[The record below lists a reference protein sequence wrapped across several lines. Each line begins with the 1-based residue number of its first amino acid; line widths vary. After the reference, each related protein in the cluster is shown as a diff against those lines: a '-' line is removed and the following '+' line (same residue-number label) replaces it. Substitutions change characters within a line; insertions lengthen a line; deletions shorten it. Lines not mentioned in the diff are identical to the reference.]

1 MDPENEEL
9 APVEIEQE
17 DPQDAIEDG
26 EEVEAEETA
35 EEEAPESE
43 DESVEIAIDG
53 ELIAGDDDDEIKGA
67 PQWVKTV
74 RQENRRL
81 ARELKAAQA
90 KLTAAPAQHVED
102 APVGPKPRLEDFS
115 YDSEAFEPALE
126 KWVGQKAA
134 AEQKAQERKR
144 QADAQAQEWNARIA
158 VYESGKKSMKLPDFD
173 DAEEALKE
181 HMDQTQQGIIVHGTK
196 DPALFVYAMGK
207 SPKALKELAAIK
219 DPVKFA
225 MRVGELQTVIKMQK
239 KKSAP
244 APETKPSSGGSVS
257 PKTSQA
263 TLDKLRAEALKSGD
277 RTKVVQYMKQQAQK
291 R

>member
-1 MDPENEEL
+1 MDGENEDL
-9 APVEIEQE
+9 APVEIEQDE
-17 DPQDAIEDG
+17 PQDQIEAG
-26 EEVEAEETA
+26 EESEAEESA
-35 EEEAPESE
+35 EEESSEPESE
-43 DESVEIAIDG
+43 DVEIAIDG
-53 ELIAGDDDDEIKGA
+53 ELIHGDDDDEIKGA
-67 PQWVKTV
+67 PQWVKAV

-90 KLTAAPAQHVED
+90 KLTAVPAQPVED
-102 APVGPKPRLEDFS
+102 VPVGPKPRLEDFN

-126 KWVGQKAA
+126 KWVSQKAA
-134 AEQKAQERKR
+134 ADQKAQERQR
-144 QADAQAQEWNARIA
+144 QAEAQAQEWNARIA
-158 VYESGKKSMKLPDFD
+158 VYESGKKAMKLPDFD
-173 DAEEALKE
+173 DAEDAIKE

-239 KKSAP
+239 KKTAP
-244 APETKPSSGGSVS
+244 APETKPSGGGSVS

-263 TLDKLRAEALKSGD
+263 TLDRLKAEALKTGD
-277 RTKVVQYMKQQAQK
+277 RTKVVQYMKQQAK
-291 R
+291 KA